1 MVLTGDEGLTANRN
15 KAIVTYTSFWMTAML
30 HTLVLSEGAHTAT
43 HIISAAV
50 D

>member
-1 MVLTGDEGLTANRN
+1 LAGDEGPTANRN
-15 KAIVTYTSFWMTAML
+15 KAIVTYTSFWMAAML
-30 HTLVLSEGAHTAT
+30 HTLVLSEGEHTAT